1 MAYDIT
7 ALGEILI
14 DFVPDGT
21 DEDGDARFV
30 RKAGGAP
37 LNLLAAAAKAGMTT
51 SFIGCVGDD
60 INGAFLTE
68 TVRRVGVDCGALF
81 VDSLH
86 NTTLAFVE
94 LDADGDRRFSFY
106 RTFGADRFLDKS
118 RVDVERI
125 RQSKVFHFGSLSL
138 TDEPSLSATEYA
150 LEVAREAG
158 CTVTY
163 DPNYR
168 PLLWQSA
175 EQAAQR
181 MGRFIGSVDILKAS
195 EEEVQMIAGKTDVD
209 EAVAA
214 VTEQGVKVAL
224 VTLGA
229 NGSVVYFGGEKR
241 FIPPFDVDTID
252 TTGAGDIYFG
262 TFLSEWLKSGRTL
275 DELTLSEI
283 SEFAKTATVVAAKS
297 TCFHGAI
304 ASLEKI

>member
-1 MAYDIT
+1 MVYDIT

-37 LNLLAAAAKAGMTT
+37 LNLLAAAAKAGMKT

-60 INGAFLTE
+60 INGSFLTE
-68 TVRRVGVDCGALF
+68 TVRRVGVDDGALF
-81 VDSLH
+81 VDPQH

-118 RVDVERI
+118 RVDADRI
-125 RQSKVFHFGSLSL
+125 RRSRVFHFGSLSL

-150 LEVAREAG
+150 IRVAREAG

-175 EQAAQR
+175 AQAAQR
-181 MGRFIGSVDILKAS
+181 MGQFIGCVDILKAS
-195 EEEVQMIAGKTDVD
+195 EEEVQMIAGKADTD
-209 EAVAA
+209 EAVSA
-214 VTEQGVKVAL
+214 VMKKGVSLVL

-229 NGSVVYFGGEKR
+229 DGSIVYFGGEKR
-241 FIPPFDVDTID
+241 FVPPEQANTVD

-262 TFLSEWLKSGRTL
+262 TFLSEWLRSGRSL
-275 DELTLSEI
+275 QELTVSDI
-283 SEFAKTATVVAAKS
+283 FEFAKTATAVAAKS

-304 ASLEKI
+304 ASLQKI